1 MDNLLGDRIVIIPV
15 VCFLQELLL
24 QFHQLAV
31 NVIREG
37 TGVVADDRGDI
48 FSQHFHVAAF
58 VQNHL
63 VDGLRDNV
71 L

>member
-1 MDNLLGDRIVIIPV
+1 M
-15 VCFLQELLL
+15 